1 MLSSKDNWWDM
12 NSEENSKEISALEN
26 EILKYSSEM
35 AKGLMANKGDKSYLI
50 SDVYETIAVDS
61 YQRKIP
67 SEVL

>member
-12 NSEENSKEISALEN
+12 NSEESSKEISALEN

>member
-1 MLSSKDNWWDM
+1 M

-35 AKGLMANKGDKSYLI
+35 AKGLMDNKGDKSYSI